1 MQHPRRYPQNVQIWR
16 GTSTFPYPMNF
27 TDAPS
32 FGHQVLVNYNGQS
45 FLQGLNP
52 VMGPLMFPVRNPYG
66 AENPNSPYAMTGCPA
81 SYPLLDAYNII
92 DPYDMKY
99 LTYGYYPQNYATYR
113 S

>member
-1 MQHPRRYPQNVQIWR
+1 MQYPRRYPQNVQLYKATR
-16 GTSTFPYPMNF
+16 QFPYPMNF

-32 FGHQVLVNYNGQS
+32 FGSQVLVNYNGQS

-52 VMGPLMFPVRNPYG
+52 VMGPIMFPVQNPYG
-66 AENPNSPYAMTGCPA
+66 YGDPNSPYPMRNCPA

-92 DPYDMKY
+92 DPNNMKY

-113 S
+113 G